1 MKILLNGIGGF
12 MGNEVVRATQN
23 GYAGAVLKGGIDL
36 CGATAAQVPCAAS
49 FAEAEAL
56 FPANTA
62 DCLID
67 FSNHVCTPE
76 LLKFAVKT
84 KLPVVIA
91 TTGHTEEELAAIT
104 RAAKEIP
111 VFHSANMSVGVA
123 LLVQLAKT
131 AAAAMPDAEIEII
144 EKHHNRKLD
153 APSGTAMM
161 LYRELKTVRKDA
173 QANLGRSGNAKRTP
187 NEIGI
192 HAVRMGNIVGE
203 HEVIIGTATQSI
215 TLKHEAYSRALF
227 AEGAL
232 VAAQFLVTCKAGLYD
247 MHNLLRNGR

>member
-12 MGNEVVRATQN
+12 MGNEVVQAANR
-23 GYAGAVLKGGIDL
+23 GYAGATLVGGIDL
-36 CGATAAQVPCAAS
+36 LGAKNDAVPCAAS
-49 FAEAEAL
+49 FDEAKAM
-56 FPANTA
+56 FPQKTA
-62 DCLID
+62 DCLVD
-67 FSNHVCTPE
+67 FSNHVCTKE
-76 LLKFAVKT
+76 LLSYAISVN
-84 KLPVVIA
+84 LPVVVA
-91 TTGHTEEELAAIT
+91 TTGHTEDELSAI
-104 RAAKEIP
+104 REAAKQIP

-123 LLVQLAKT
+123 LLVNLAKT

-161 LYRELKTVRKDA
+161 LYREIASVRENA
-173 QANLGRSGNAKRTP
+173 TANLGRSGNGKRTP

-203 HEVIIGTATQSI
+203 HEVIIGTNTQSI

-232 VAAQFLVTCKAGLYD
+232 VAADFLKDRRPGLYD
-247 MHNLLRNGR
+247 MYDLLGNDR